1 MNVISVFPIVQQAE
15 KTIFVQ
21 TNFLR
26 DISLLLLWP
35 QNPFSVLQDEMEMK
49 ERRKPEL
56 SKNQNTKSNVLWLL
70 IVWSSGNGIRLS
82 NIQAVKDNENAAV
95 WFNGLDAVPWNHI
108 KYTYIVLSY
117 QLMGGRLVCAK
128 SELCQANHVAK
139 KCGNFTVYSDD
150 WGLPKGDVR
159 IFSSNKKCASQL
171 AVDMKL
177 WIPYKNSRSK

>member
-56 SKNQNTKSNVLWLL
+56 SKNQNTKSNVL
-70 IVWSSGNGIRLS
+70 
-82 NIQAVKDNENAAV
+82 
-95 WFNGLDAVPWNHI
+95 
-108 KYTYIVLSY
+108 
-117 QLMGGRLVCAK
+117 
-128 SELCQANHVAK
+128 
-139 KCGNFTVYSDD
+139 
-150 WGLPKGDVR
+150 
-159 IFSSNKKCASQL
+159 
-171 AVDMKL
+171 
-177 WIPYKNSRSK
+177 